1 MDALEPTFI
10 PLPSPSTTATPA
22 PEDPSSGVRST
33 DPDTGATAPDD
44 PDPTTPSASSA
55 TPTRTSVPIAEPGGS
70 GRLDDSAGD
79 VTGLTSPGW
88 ADLRSAELARANSG
102 FTLTHEANE
111 AFPEQGH
118 GTNTMNIATFVDID
132 GDGDID
138 YEIWANLSPEGWG
151 TSYFDER
158 EGTARYA
165 ADDSVDVE
173 VVDGDVVLRFPASH
187 LAQAPS
193 FRWSIASEYGPY
205 EAIGTDAMARDYLP
219 DDRSG
224 RPFPD

>member
-1 MDALEPTFI
+1 MRSSRRSSPCRRPPPLRLPLLKTRVPGSARPIPTRGHGPGRSRSHDAERL
-10 PLPSPSTTATPA
+10 
-22 PEDPSSGVRST
+22 VR
-33 DPDTGATAPDD
+33 D
-44 PDPTTPSASSA
+44 
-55 TPTRTSVPIAEPGGS
+55 PTRTSVPIAEPGGS

-111 AFPEQGH
+111 AFPEQGD